1 MLCFLGLH
9 LSNVWGVCYNHYN
22 SRQHLAKELTVSLAG
37 LLAMHLVA
45 LVLAA
50 CAIHVTQAASSSRTL
65 LSRSDPL
72 HHRAMA
78 LSSTRDGGVS
88 SGLLKFRGGSSVKH
102 IETAAELD
110 QIISQ
115 TKDSLIVVDFSAEW
129 CGPCRMI
136 APVFD
141 ELALAT
147 ADAGA
152 VFCKVDVDKTPEL
165 ADRYEVQGMPTFVFI
180 KDGAVV
186 ERFAGASA
194 QKLREVVEALL

>member
-1 MLCFLGLH
+1 M
-9 LSNVWGVCYNHYN
+9 
-22 SRQHLAKELTVSLAG
+22 Q
-37 LLAMHLVA
+37 LLV

-50 CAIHVTQAASSSRTL
+50 CAIHVTPAFTSRPRSL
-65 LSRSDPL
+65 LTRSDPV
-72 HHRAMA
+72 HPRATA
-78 LSSTRDGGVS
+78 LASSREGGVS
-88 SGLLKFRGGSSVKH
+88 ASVLKFRGGSSVKH

-110 QIISQ
+110 QIVSQ

-186 ERFAGASA
+186 ERFAGASP

>member
-1 MLCFLGLH
+1 M
-9 LSNVWGVCYNHYN
+9 Y
-22 SRQHLAKELTVSLAG
+22 
-37 LLAMHLVA
+37 LVA
-45 LVLAA
+45 IVLAA
-50 CAIHVTQAASSSRTL
+50 CAIQATPVVSSTRSI
-65 LSRSDPL
+65 LSRSDPM
-72 HHRAMA
+72 HPRAMA
-78 LSSTRDGGVS
+78 LSSSRDGRMTPS
-88 SGLLKFRGGSSVKH
+88 LLNIRGGSSVRH

-152 VFCKVDVDKTPEL
+152 VFCKVDVDKVPEL

-186 ERFAGASA
+186 ERFAGASP